1 MSGERERLAA
11 AAARLEEVAG
21 ALAAADLEQAGADEL
36 ARLAE
41 AALALSAEIGERV
54 PRAIAEAEAA
64 AEAGGAE
71 GSSAG

>member
-1 MSGERERLAA
+1 VSGERERLAA
-11 AAARLEEVAG
+11 AAARLEDVTA
-21 ALAAADLEQAGADEL
+21 ALAAADVERAGADEL

-64 AEAGGAE
+64 AETAGGE
-71 GSSAG
+71 EAG

>member
-1 MSGERERLAA
+1 VSGERERLAA
-11 AAARLEEVAG
+11 AAARLEDVTA
-21 ALAAADLEQAGADEL
+21 ALAAADVERAGADEL

-64 AEAGGAE
+64 AETAGGE
-71 GSSAG
+71 GAG